1 MDLEY
6 PNITSMTLPSSLQPA
21 AATDGAGL
29 EVGDARSP
37 RNGIL
42 LGSPRAKRGRDKN
55 RKYNLRML
63 LRVGTIDSIQT
74 KWKMVIFRY
83 TPQRSHVL

>member
-42 LGSPRAKRGRDKN
+42 LGSPRAKRGRNKN
-55 RKYNLRML
+55 RK
-63 LRVGTIDSIQT
+63 
-74 KWKMVIFRY
+74 
-83 TPQRSHVL
+83 